1 MNSGIICSPR
11 KGAGQEKP
19 TNTKYAT
26 RKGAGSGEG
35 GGSQKQLLTPS
46 NRDDWQARGLLDHV
60 TCQKPRGGG
69 EYNGY

>member
-1 MNSGIICSPR
+1 MNSGIIFSPR

-35 GGSQKQLLTPS
+35 GGSQKQLITPS

-60 TCQKPRGGG
+60 TCQKPRRG